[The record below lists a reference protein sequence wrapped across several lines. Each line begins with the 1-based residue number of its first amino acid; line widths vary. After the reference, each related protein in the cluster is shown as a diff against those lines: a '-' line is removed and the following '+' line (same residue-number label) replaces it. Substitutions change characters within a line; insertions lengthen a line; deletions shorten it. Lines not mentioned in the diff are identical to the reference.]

1 MIKSFHRLFV
11 PRNEAQYKALEDFF
25 AGLGL
30 TRGEHWEGRRSRGL
44 KLEAPEAGVEIG
56 MGEDFPD
63 ADLVIEVDNADVAYD
78 LVKRR
83 GDKIVAEMSEH
94 DWSARMFVIELPQGA
109 GRLAIYSYTTNWRT
123 PERAGELNSAGLRF
137 ALVVSRFNAFITERL
152 LAGALDALHR
162 TGTQNDAI
170 EVVRVP
176 GSFEIPAAARMLA
189 ESKRFD
195 AVICLGCL
203 LRGDTLH
210 YEVIANEVTRGIGQ
224 AAQETGVPMGFGVL
238 TCDTLEQ
245 AIDRAGLKAGNK
257 GFEAAL
263 AAIEMARLK
272 LEAHCGRESA
282 TADGS
287 PQPKS

>member
-11 PRNEAQYKALEDFF
+11 PKDDAQYKALEEFF

-30 TRGEHWEGRRSRGL
+30 ARGEHWEGRRSRGL
-44 KLEAPEAGVEIG
+44 KLDAPEAGVEIG
-56 MGEDFPD
+56 MGEDLPD
-63 ADLVIEVDNADVAYD
+63 ADLVIEVDNADITYD
-78 LVKRR
+78 LVQRR
-83 GDKIVAEMSEH
+83 GDRIVTGIADH
-94 DWSARMFVIELPQGA
+94 DWGARLFVVELPQGL
-109 GRLAIYSYTTNWRT
+109 GRLAIFSYTTNWRT

-137 ALVVSRFNAFITERL
+137 AVVLSHFNAFITERL

-162 TGTQNDAI
+162 TGAKNDAI

-176 GSFEIPAAARMLA
+176 GSYEIPAAARMLA

-245 AIDRAGLKAGNK
+245 ALDRAGLKAGNK

-272 LEAHCGRESA
+272 ESA
-282 TADGS
+282 DKPRQS
-287 PQPKS
+287 